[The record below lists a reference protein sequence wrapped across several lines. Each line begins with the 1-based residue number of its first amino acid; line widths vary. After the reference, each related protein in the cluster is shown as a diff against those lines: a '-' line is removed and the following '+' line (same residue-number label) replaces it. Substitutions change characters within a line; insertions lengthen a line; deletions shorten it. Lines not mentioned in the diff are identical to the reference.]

1 MCNSRNFDVQIKLT
15 EVYLVTV
22 AADKDTS
29 QMDIMDDAFE
39 LLDECAPDEFW
50 VKSETDL
57 KIL

>member
-39 LLDECAPDEFW
+39 LLDECNPDEFW